1 MWGAIAV
8 SCAVVGTKPRPPP
21 PHPPTPRK
29 HTHTH
34 MHTPA
39 YTTTEAQIAQPR
51 RASRAR
57 STPAAA

>member
-1 MWGAIAV
+1 MWEAIVV
-8 SCAVVGTKPRPPP
+8 SCAEVGTKPRTPPP
-21 PHPPTPRK
+21 P

-39 YTTTEAQIAQPR
+39 YQTTEAQIAQPL

-57 STPAAA
+57 SIPAAA